1 MGSGHPVLVV
11 DDDDGCRALVVSLL
25 QQRIGCTVYEAASG
39 DEALD
44 VAEVVRPAL
53 VILDVNL
60 PRVTGYEVCHELRAS
75 FGNGIAIMFLSGKR
89 AEALDRV
96 GGLLIG
102 ADDYVVKPFEPD
114 ELVSRARALLRRAT
128 TSPLVQSPDMP
139 AATLTSREREV
150 LELLAQGLDQDQIA
164 SALVISSK
172 TVATHIQRTLA
183 KLGVHSRAQAI
194 AAAYSRG
201 LVGSDVIAHEFTL
214 GPLPV

>member
-11 DDDDGCRALVVSLL
+11 DDDDGCRTLVVSLL
-25 QQRIGCTVYEAASG
+25 QQRLGCTVYEAASG
-39 DEALD
+39 DEALE
-44 VAEVVRPAL
+44 VADLVRPAL
-53 VILDVNL
+53 VVLDVSL
-60 PRVTGYEVCHELRAS
+60 PRVTGYEVCHELRNM
-75 FGNGIAIMFLSGKR
+75 FGNDVSIMFLSGKR

-114 ELVSRARALLRRAT
+114 DLVGRARALLRRAT
-128 TSPLVQSPDMP
+128 SAPRTQPPVVQ

-164 SALVISSK
+164 TTLVISSK

-183 KLGVHSRAQAI
+183 KLGVHSRAQAV
-194 AAAYSRG
+194 AYAHR
-201 LVGSDVIAHEFTL
+201 VGILRPVDFQAH
-214 GPLPV
+214 VAV

>member
-1 MGSGHPVLVV
+1 LERGTGSGHPVLVV
-11 DDDDGCRALVVSLL
+11 DDDEGCRVLVADLL

-44 VAEVVRPAL
+44 IAELVRPAL
-53 VILDVNL
+53 VVLDVNL
-60 PRVTGYEVCHELRAS
+60 PRVTGYEVCHELRNS
-75 FGNGIAIMFLSGKR
+75 FGNDIAIMFLSGKR

-128 TSPLVQSPDMP
+128 SSALVRSRGVP

-183 KLGVHSRAQAI
+183 KLGVHSRAQAV
-194 AAAYSRG
+194 AYAHRVG
-201 LVGSDVIAHEFTL
+201 LLRPVDFQAHA
-214 GPLPV
+214 VV

>member
-39 DEALD
+39 NEALE
-44 VAEVVRPAL
+44 VAETVRPAL
-53 VILDVNL
+53 VVLDVSL
-60 PRVTGYEVCHELRAS
+60 PGVTGYEVCHELRAS

-102 ADDYVVKPFEPD
+102 ADDYVGKPFEPD

-128 TSPLVQSPDMP
+128 TPTPPRSNGVS

-164 SALVISSK
+164 STLVISSK

-183 KLGVHSRAQAI
+183 KLGVHSRAQAV
-194 AAAYSRG
+194 AYAHRVG
-201 LVGSDVIAHEFTL
+201 LLRAVDFQAHA
-214 GPLPV
+214 VV